1 MIITA
6 IFWASEYFLPNGA
19 SQPRDMN
26 YEAFLDDLQAH
37 MQYDSKHE
45 ETHFRVP
52 VSFRHRPLDP
62 ALPGVREIQNVRP
75 VTCIVTTASG
85 YRR

>member
-1 MIITA
+1 
-6 IFWASEYFLPNGA
+6 
-19 SQPRDMN
+19 MN